1 MVLKKKK
8 NLAPSQNQ
16 HTMIR
21 KFYPH
26 FLARH
31 RWTTA
36 FPSRMPFTTESSTE
50 IITPSDNTTE
60 LPEET
65 PTPPPPTTTTTNPTT
80 NSEPA
85 AAQPPRRAMALP
97 AVTPDSAME
106 QVVTSAKAKF
116 DETIELSLGLG
127 IDPRKPNQQFRT
139 MAQLPHGSGK
149 TAIIAVFAQ
158 GDAADRARAAGAT
171 VVGAE
176 DLVADIQAGNINFSR
191 CIATP
196 GKESL
201 FYQGSVDMSAWPCV

>member
-1 MVLKKKK
+1 
-8 NLAPSQNQ
+8 
-16 HTMIR
+16 
-21 KFYPH
+21 
-26 FLARH
+26 
-31 RWTTA
+31 
-36 FPSRMPFTTESSTE
+36 MPFTTESSTE

-65 PTPPPPTTTTTNPTT
+65 PTPPSPTTTTTTNPTT

-201 FYQGSVDMSAWPCV
+201 LFYQGSVDMSAWSCV